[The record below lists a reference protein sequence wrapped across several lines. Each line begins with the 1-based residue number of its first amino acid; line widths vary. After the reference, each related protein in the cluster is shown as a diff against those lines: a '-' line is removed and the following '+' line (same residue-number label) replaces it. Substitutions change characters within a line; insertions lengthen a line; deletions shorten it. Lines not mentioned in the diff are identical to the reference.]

1 MLVRFILNRGKLD
14 GAKLR
19 VGVRNLKLKI
29 KKIQCKI
36 DKRNFP
42 KYKGK
47 FTLDCS
53 TRKVS
58 VAGTADV

>member
-19 VGVRNLKLKI
+19 VGVRNLKLKM
-29 KKIQCKI
+29 KKIHVTI
-36 DKRNFP
+36 DKPNFP

-47 FTLDCS
+47 FSVDC
-53 TRKVS
+53 
-58 VAGTADV
+58 GTENVESSARREA